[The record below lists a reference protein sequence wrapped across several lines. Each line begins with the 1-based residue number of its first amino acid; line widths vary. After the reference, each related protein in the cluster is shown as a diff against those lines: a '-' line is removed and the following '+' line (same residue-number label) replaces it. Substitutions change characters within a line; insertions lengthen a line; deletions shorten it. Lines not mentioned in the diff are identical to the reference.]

1 LPLEQ
6 HHKIGK
12 KEKEKKKKEENQ
24 RFQPW
29 FFFSLLSSRLTG
41 NHGQEE

>member
-6 HHKIGK
+6 HQKIE
-12 KEKEKKKKEENQ
+12 KEKEKEMEKINQ
-24 RFQPW
+24 WFQPW